1 MKRNTGKTAA
11 LFIVS
16 IMALASTGAA
26 YALWSDE
33 LYINGT
39 VETGTLCGAFTDA
52 SISDPYSASGEHID
66 KNCNDSFVNIRDSN
80 PPKDVGWMT
89 EDISADGKTL
99 TVTFNNV
106 YPGYYGNG
114 NYHLENCGTIP
125 WHFDHLNLYVNG
137 IYITTITGSGTYWYA
152 EDYHFE
158 IYFEV
163 LGGAQVHPDNILP
176 YLDLSFGVHI
186 FQGAEQGATY
196 TFTLEPVVIQYNE
209 DWIGPYV

>member
-1 MKRNTGKTAA
+1 MKRNTGKIAA
-11 LFIVS
+11 LFIISV
-16 IMALASTGAA
+16 MALAGTSVGYAMWSENLDITGNINTG
-26 YALWSDE
+26 E
-33 LYINGT
+33 LCAKFTYI
-39 VETGTLCGAFTDA
+39 
-52 SISDPYSASGEHID
+52 SISDPYSASGERID
-66 KNCNDSFVNIRDSN
+66 EVCDDGCINIRN
-80 PPKDVGWMT
+80 VVPPKDVGWMT
-89 EDISADGKTL
+89 GDISTDGHTMMI
-99 TVTFNNV
+99 TYNNV
-106 YPGYYGNG
+106 YPGYFGNG

-125 WHFDHLNLYVNG
+125 WHYDHLNLYVNG
-137 IYITTITGSGTYWYA
+137 IYISTITGSGTYWYA

-163 LGGAQVHPDNILP
+163 LGGAQVHPDGMPP